1 MGPGQMARQAKCLLY
16 ENKDLKLS
24 PHAKLGVEV
33 HLSVS
38 SARGGGGVETGGSQ
52 DLAGWQSSRNGVLQ
66 LQQETLWQEA
76 RWKAVEENS

>member
-1 MGPGQMARQAKCLLY
+1 MQNWEWRY
-16 ENKDLKLS
+16 TYLS
-24 PHAKLGVEV
+24 PQ
-33 HLSVS
+33 
-38 SARGGGGVETGGSQ
+38 RGGVETGGSQ

>member
-38 SARGGGGVETGGSQ
+38 SARGVWRQVGPKTL
-52 DLAGWQSSRNGVLQ
+52 LAGSLAEMVCSNFSKRPCGRRQGGKR
-66 LQQETLWQEA
+66 
-76 RWKAVEENS
+76 